1 MTTTNA
7 LQKLIRAC
15 VDDGR
20 TLRHESKFVGGLRA
34 AALTRLARERELFV
48 TDLERLAKREQPHD
62 GSWSELARE
71 AERDVWVAAAGRN
84 SGDAITSC
92 RQSRA
97 RTEAL
102 YDRALQGSWPEE
114 MRSVLAEQH
123 RRLHDEADELIRL
136 QF

>member
-1 MTTTNA
+1 MEISDA

-20 TLRHESKFVGGLRA
+20 TLRHECRFVDAGRA
-34 AALTRLARERELFV
+34 ETLMRLAREREQFV
-48 TDLERLAKREQPHD
+48 MNLERLAKRERPHD

-71 AERDVWVAAAGRN
+71 AERDVWVAAGGRN

-92 RQSRA
+92 RRSQA
-97 RTEAL
+97 RTEAV
-102 YDRALQGSWPEE
+102 YEEVLQASWPEE
-114 MRSVLAEQH
+114 IQRVLADQR
-123 RRLHDEADELIRL
+123 RRLRDETDELVRL